1 MKFNKQNIMKII
13 NALMIAFA
21 VFISIPAMSQEKDE
35 PSKDQKERVE
45 ALKRAFITEKLN
57 LTVAEAEKFWPV
69 FNEFE
74 EKRKE
79 VKKAIKLAHKACED
93 DPKNEKL
100 LLEKVAVITQKRK
113 EEADLDEKFMKDVLP
128 ILGAERTG
136 KLLGI
141 EEEFRKKLMDEL
153 KERRGGPGGDGPGPG
168 GRPPHPGGRR

>member
-1 MKFNKQNIMKII
+1 MKLF

-21 VFISIPAMSQEKDE
+21 LFITVPAMSQEQDE

-45 ALKRAFITEKLN
+45 ALKRAFITERLN
-57 LTVAEAEKFWPV
+57 LSVAEAEKFWPV

-74 EKRKE
+74 DKKKE
-79 VKKAIKLAHKACED
+79 IKKVIKQANKACEA

-100 LLEKVAVITQKRK
+100 LIEKLGVITQKRK
-113 EEADLDEKFMKDVLP
+113 EEADVDEKFMKDVLP

-153 KERRGGPGGDGPGPG
+153 RERRGGPGGEGPG

>member
-1 MKFNKQNIMKII
+1 MKVI
-13 NALMIAFA
+13 NALMIAFT
-21 VFISIPAMSQEKDE
+21 VFLSNPAMSQEKDE

-57 LTVAEAEKFWPV
+57 LTVSEAEKFWPV

-74 EKRKE
+74 NKKKE
-79 VKKAIKLAHKACED
+79 VKIAIRQAHKACEA
-93 DPKNEKL
+93 DPNNEKL

-113 EEADLDEKFMKDVLP
+113 EEAELDEKFIKDVLP

>member
-1 MKFNKQNIMKII
+1 MKLI

-21 VFISIPAMSQEKDE
+21 VFISVPAMSQDKDE
-35 PSKDQKERVE
+35 PSNDQKERVE
-45 ALKRAFITEKLN
+45 ALKRAFITERLN
-57 LTVAEAEKFWPV
+57 LSVTEAEKFWPV

-74 EKRKE
+74 DKKKE
-79 VKKAIKLAHKACED
+79 VKKAIKQAHKACEA

-113 EEADLDEKFMKDVLP
+113 EEADLDEKFIKDILP
-128 ILGAERTG
+128 ILGAERAG

>member
-1 MKFNKQNIMKII
+1 MKLI

-21 VFISIPAMSQEKDE
+21 VFVTNPAMSQDKDE
-35 PSKDQKERVE
+35 PSNDQKERVE

-57 LTVAEAEKFWPV
+57 LSVAEAEKFWPV
-69 FNEFE
+69 FNDFE
-74 EKRKE
+74 DKKKE
-79 VKKAIKLAHKACED
+79 VKKVIRQAHKACEA

-113 EEADLDEKFMKDVLP
+113 EEADLDEKFIKDVLP
-128 ILGAERTG
+128 ILGAERTS

-153 KERRGGPGGDGPGPG
+153 RERRGGPGGDGPGPG
-168 GRPPHPGGRR
+168 GRPPHQGGRR